1 MRLSVPMIVINRA
14 PLLFVE
20 TIADLM
26 GVRNDTH
33 HALAVQIFGHP
44 LLYPI
49 LLQVYPR
56 HLNV

>member
-1 MRLSVPMIVINRA
+1 MIVINRA

-56 HLNV
+56 HLHG